1 MTTVSVGGCQHYQL
15 LCFQPLLV
23 AKDFQIALW
32 FPCVQKLQQKEK
44 LHYSSGWSI
53 FKWGFKSRVN
63 FPMLL
68 SLGVDFVQ
76 CKTQLF
82 SPPRQEEFIQG
93 QI

>member
-32 FPCVQKLQQKEK
+32 FPCVQK
-44 LHYSSGWSI
+44 SSGWSI